1 MLYIHSLSRLVR
13 ILNPRLSLIESG
25 LYYTQAEALCVKQ
38 QLEED
43 LDVAKLAVAAL
54 NVDWSKF
61 VDKGVHALPLAKK
74 TKKAAAARAK
84 KIAAAA
90 AAEAAAAAAVVATD
104 IEDDMH
110 ATASATSVEHS
121 TAGSA
126 GDGAAP
132 ASPDPLASAIS
143 GVIANGAMS

>member
-90 AAEAAAAAAVVATD
+90 AAEAAVVATD

>member
-1 MLYIHSLSRLVR
+1 M
-13 ILNPRLSLIESG
+13 
-25 LYYTQAEALCVKQ
+25 QAEALFMKQ
-38 QLEED
+38 QMEED

-61 VDKGVHALPLAKK
+61 IDKGVHALPLAKK

-90 AAEAAAAAAVVATD
+90 AAEAAAAAAVAATD
-104 IEDDMH
+104 IEATQRQHEETIDDTH
-110 ATASATSVEHS
+110 ATASTPSVEHS
-121 TAGSA
+121 TAGGSA
-126 GDGAAP
+126 GDSAAP

-143 GVIANGAMS
+143 GVIASGAMS